1 MPRVAKS
8 KSRSDKST
16 AKTADKG
23 DYEGANPEDPDE
35 YTAENILW
43 MPQEAR
49 WADLQAA
56 AKQPNIGKLV
66 DDAMAAIERDEP
78 RLKGVLPKDYAR
90 SGLGKQR
97 LGELIYLIA
106 TGEDEKIHRSVDLLG
121 RVSEYFLTPFASVE
135 GKSGGQFYT
144 PPCVVRCLVE
154 MLASCKGRAY
164 NPACRSGRRFVQPK
178 KSVESHSGKLGDIS
192 IYGQGSNSTTR
203 HLAIMNLDMRDVEAD
218 FGLEHADTFRR
229 NLHSDLCP
237 DYVPAKPT
245 FEDSNWFRK
254 VDNVRWRE
262 TETTA
267 SNKTPWH

>member
-1 MPRVAKS
+1 MLRVAKF
-8 KSRSDKST
+8 KSRPDKST
-16 AKTADKG
+16 AKTAGKG

-43 MPQEAR
+43 VPQEAR

-66 DDAMAAIERDEP
+66 DDAMAAIERDKP

-90 SGLGKQR
+90 SGFGKQR

-106 TGEDEKIHRSVDLLG
+106 TGEDEKIHRS
-121 RVSEYFLTPFASVE
+121 
-135 GKSGGQFYT
+135 GG
-144 PPCVVRCLVE
+144 
-154 MLASCKGRAY
+154 
-164 NPACRSGRRFVQPK
+164 RFVQPK
-178 KSVESHSGKLGDIS
+178 KLVGSHGGKLGDIS

-218 FGLEHADTFRR
+218 FGPEHADTFRR

-237 DYVPAKPT
+237 DYVLAKPT
-245 FEDSNWFRK
+245 FEDSDWFRK